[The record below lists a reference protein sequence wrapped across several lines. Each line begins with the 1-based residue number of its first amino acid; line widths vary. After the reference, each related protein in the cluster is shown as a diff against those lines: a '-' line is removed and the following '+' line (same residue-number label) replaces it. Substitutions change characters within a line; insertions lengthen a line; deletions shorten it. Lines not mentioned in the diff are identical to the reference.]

1 MIRIKKKYTW
11 LITGVAGFIG
21 SNLAERL
28 ISENQKVIGIDNFIT
43 GNKKNVSN
51 LKKTK
56 NFIFIEGDIKNR
68 NFTNQ
73 ITKKIDFVLHN
84 AALGSVNRS
93 IKYPEQTF
101 DNNVLGFFNILNS
114 SKNNKVKK
122 FIYASSSS
130 VYGDSVTLPKSE
142 KIIGKPLS
150 PYAVTKYINEELAYI
165 FSKTYNLN
173 TTGLR
178 YFNVFG
184 KNQNPKSIYA
194 AVIPK
199 WIDQIK
205 KNKKLEIFGDGK
217 NSRDF
222 CYVENIIDAS
232 ILACLSKVKK
242 NYNIYNVAYGK
253 KTTLIELSKIINK
266 IFGNKK
272 KLNLKFS
279 KPRKGDIKHS
289 IANINKIKKELK
301 FYPKY
306 SLLSGLKL
314 MKNL

>member
-122 FIYASSSS
+122 FIYAS
-130 VYGDSVTLPKSE
+130 
-142 KIIGKPLS
+142 
-150 PYAVTKYINEELAYI
+150 
-165 FSKTYNLN
+165 
-173 TTGLR
+173 
-178 YFNVFG
+178 
-184 KNQNPKSIYA
+184 
-194 AVIPK
+194 
-199 WIDQIK
+199 
-205 KNKKLEIFGDGK
+205 
-217 NSRDF
+217 
-222 CYVENIIDAS
+222 
-232 ILACLSKVKK
+232 
-242 NYNIYNVAYGK
+242 
-253 KTTLIELSKIINK
+253 
-266 IFGNKK
+266 
-272 KLNLKFS
+272 
-279 KPRKGDIKHS
+279 
-289 IANINKIKKELK
+289 
-301 FYPKY
+301 
-306 SLLSGLKL
+306 
-314 MKNL
+314 